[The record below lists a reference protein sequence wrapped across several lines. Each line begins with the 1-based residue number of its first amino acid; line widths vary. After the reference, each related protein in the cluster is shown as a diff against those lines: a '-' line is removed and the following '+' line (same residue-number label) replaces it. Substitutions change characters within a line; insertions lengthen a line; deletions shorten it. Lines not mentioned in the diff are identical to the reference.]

1 MNLIEMTKVRKRFGE
16 KAVLTNMTM
25 QVAAGETVGFVGP
38 NGAGKTTCLRILLG
52 LLARD
57 SGQAQVLGLDPSR
70 AAVQIREHCSYL
82 PGETSIYHGMRGNE
96 FLRFALSF
104 YPHHQDDIRRSL
116 LDAFELPLQKKVRS
130 YSAGM
135 KQKLAL
141 MATLIPDVDLYIL
154 DEPDR
159 ALDATT
165 RFFLRDI
172 IRKLHQGQKTILLS
186 SHHLSEVET
195 LANRLVFLMHG
206 EVISAQRVAD
216 ARQTLER
223 RVRLK
228 VLAGTNLPEGA
239 QEVRCDLDGTFHME
253 PDGDPIAWLAK
264 LHPSTLVSAEV
275 GGARLEDLYQILTE
289 GEQV

>member
-1 MNLIEMTKVRKRFGE
+1 MNLIEMAKVQKRFGE
-16 KAVLTNMTM
+16 KTVLTNMTM
-25 QVAAGETVGFVGP
+25 QVAPGETVGFVGP

-52 LLARD
+52 LLPRD
-57 SGQAQVLGLDPSR
+57 SGQLQVLGLDPTR
-70 AAVQIREHCSYL
+70 AAVQIRERCSYL
-82 PGETSIYHGMRGNE
+82 PGETSLYHGMRGKE

-104 YPHHQDDIRRSL
+104 YPQHQDDIRRSL
-116 LDAFELPLQKKVRS
+116 LETFELPLQKKIRS

-135 KQKLAL
+135 KQKLAQ

-165 RFFLRDI
+165 RFYLRDI
-172 IRKLHQGQKTILLS
+172 IRKLNHRQKTILLS
-186 SHHLSEVET
+186 SHHLREVEA

-206 EVISAQRVAD
+206 EVISTQRVEA
-216 ARQTLER
+216 ARDTLER

-228 VLAGTNLPEGA
+228 VTAGTNLPEGA

-253 PDGDPIAWLAK
+253 PDGDPIAWLAQ
-264 LHPSTLVSAEV
+264 LDPSTLVSAEV

-289 GEQV
+289 EVQA